1 MRQGRVVGE
10 EEPTQENHERLV
22 SLIVGSADG
31 QVEDGNTEDGNT
43 EDGNTEDGSAEP
55 KNGARDEGR
64 RGE

>member
-31 QVEDGNTEDGNT
+31 QVEGGNT

-55 KNGARDEGR
+55 ENGARDEGR

>member
-31 QVEDGNTEDGNT
+31 QVEG
-43 EDGNTEDGSAEP
+43 GNTEDGSAEP
-55 KNGARDEGR
+55 ENGARDEGR